1 MNKEAINK
9 RIAALESELAGLKAE
24 LNKPEKFEFKYKTEP
39 LWAININNVEDLSK
53 YCITPADTLVSHFR
67 YRQTE
72 ANAKAD
78 FQLQKELMCI
88 GALAEQ
94 IDPDY
99 KSKVNWENDSSKW
112 FITTCDNENNKYTL
126 SSNISWKNLGV
137 VYMPKDVAEKV
148 CEILNNRG
156 VEL

>member
-1 MNKEAINK
+1 MDKIKLQEQI
-9 RIAALESELAGLKAE
+9 EELKAKISEMEIE
-24 LNKPEKFEFKYKTEP
+24 LNKVKDEKDIGRNFEYTSHSTYLIKEWKVNKVTYTKDFDY
-39 LWAININNVEDLSK
+39 LSN
-53 YCITPADTLVSHFR
+53 FR

-72 ANAKAD
+72 TNAEAD

-94 IDPDY
+94 IDTDY
-99 KSKVNWENDSSKW
+99 KSKVKFDG
-112 FITTCDNENNKYTL
+112 DGKYTVVHKDGYYL
-126 SSNISWKNLGV
+126 VSYHSAVRYLGV

-148 CEILNNRG
+148 CEILNNKG

>member
-1 MNKEAINK
+1 MNHEAINQ
-9 RIAALESELAGLKAE
+9 RIQALESELAGLKAE
-24 LNKPEKFEFKYKTEP
+24 LNKPEKFEFKYSKTDNYM
-39 LWAININNVEDLSK
+39 INYYGVHRNLHVMNKDYLQN
-53 YCITPADTLVSHFR
+53 FR

-94 IDPDY
+94 IDPTY
-99 KSKVNWENDSSKW
+99 KSKIPEYKSDTYYYIYYGKESR
-112 FITTCDNENNKYTL
+112 KYCYSYDTFTR
-126 SSNISWKNLGV
+126 NLGV

-148 CEILNNRG
+148 CEILNNKE
-156 VEL
+156 VELK